1 MPAGHRGVRGPH
13 CGLRQRTGPPSVPL
27 GQTGLSQRSAACSLN
42 GRMML
47 PTPVLTWSL
56 RIDRSVVGQVH
67 VFAPAGRLGTLSSG
81 DLIEALIAAVNGG
94 ARLVIVD
101 LAAVD
106 YVSSAGLLALD
117 AVSGRVQA
125 AGGELVLCGL
135 VEPVRLA
142 FDLAGS
148 AATLRDRHPHATW
161 RSPSS
166 PETPPD
172 LILTNL
178 RNTSRSH
185 SHHREKHLPIS
196 FPAIGWAARGV
207 V

>member
-1 MPAGHRGVRGPH
+1 M
-13 CGLRQRTGPPSVPL
+13 
-27 GQTGLSQRSAACSLN
+27 
-42 GRMML
+42 
-47 PTPVLTWSL
+47 
-56 RIDRSVVGQVH
+56 
-67 VFAPAGRLGTLSSG
+67 FAPAGRLGTLSSG

-142 FDLAGS
+142 FDLAGLLPHFAITPS
-148 AATLRDRHPHATW
+148 RDLA
-161 RSPSS
+161 
-166 PETPPD
+166 
-172 LILTNL
+172 LAQLAG
-178 RNTSRSH
+178 NTSRSH
-185 SHHREKHLPIS
+185 SHQSEKHLPIS
-196 FPAIGWAARGV
+196 FSSS
-207 V
+207 